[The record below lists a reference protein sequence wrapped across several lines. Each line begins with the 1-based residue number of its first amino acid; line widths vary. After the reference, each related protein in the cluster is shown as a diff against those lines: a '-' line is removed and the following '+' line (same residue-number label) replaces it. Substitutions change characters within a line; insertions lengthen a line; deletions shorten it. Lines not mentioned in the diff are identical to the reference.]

1 MRSDKLFYERG
12 TMRSD
17 KLREKIKDLKS
28 WENLRGRLHPSHPIQ
43 ADISEFINELKTEI
57 KKLTGGKDES

>member
-1 MRSDKLFYERG
+1 
-12 TMRSD
+12 MRSD